1 MQPARLFALAATLKP
16 VLALRRAC
24 SRRATHALRHVA
36 EPRPVRAGAPRP
48 VHVGAAAFV
57 AFSALLWLLAV
68 GTAVAAPESHILRI
82 DPRASQ
88 TDGAPI
94 LSTVV
99 EVVQNK
105 PLNEAIGPCAALT
118 GNAEL
123 DCTADALEKPG
134 ALWSPIAFPE
144 SNAVFTVTIDGT
156 DTLATFVSKQPWG
169 ASLKEEGV
177 GTAWLIMID
186 AAGTMGDRFDEAKIV
201 AQAFIGRMGQ
211 NDIVNIMFFNDRSV
225 VQSSKWVADKG
236 QATSFVQSVSRT
248 FPTQGR
254 NRALFNILKNGA
266 TDGFKELGNTSM
278 KVKVPMHQALVVLSN
293 GVAGADAASTGPAAL
308 ALRDYLTKGRFP
320 EDNQAL
326 PKIPV
331 PVISVYFPSRQMD
344 EFAVNSRSFMENL
357 ANVEIGGLFSIVRDG
372 QSARGERIAQA
383 VRARFDKM
391 WIVKWQ
397 VACVAPTITQTF
409 KLFFKNTQPLIAP
422 DASFANV
429 PVGIDPQSW
438 PLDID
443 LERTEQWAR
452 KNPLY
457 PGGTAKI
464 FGNFC
469 WGGNKQRAE
478 LYMIPRNQAV
488 PATLQGGSLEDAR
501 NAQRTLIESGM
512 RGTVLNAGD
521 SFVEF
526 ELPEKTTFLTG
537 KADKMTARLV
547 VYDNVARRTSPVT
560 ADKIL
565 TLKASE
571 APLPYLLIGGIAFGG
586 VVLLLLVVSI
596 FRGGGN
602 KRRGGGAPPPPRPV
616 PPPPAPMG
624 GPMPGGYAPMGGA
637 PMGGQPMGGPP
648 QGPHAHA
655 APPAFVSRATLSGQA
670 GIFTVLPGMEMKAG
684 RDGALCQILLV
695 EPRVSGAHATVKIES
710 GQLFVRD
717 DNSNNGTSIN
727 GQRLPPSVWSPVPQG
742 AQLRFGPVE
751 FMVSLE

>member
-1 MQPARLFALAATLKP
+1 MQPARLFALAATLNP
-16 VLALRRAC
+16 VPAARRTSASPARLLRQAPLV
-24 SRRATHALRHVA
+24 SRLLRPLGH
-36 EPRPVRAGAPRP
+36 PRAGAG
-48 VHVGAAAFV
+48 GAAFLL
-57 AFSALLWLLAV
+57 FSLLLSLFAA
-68 GTAVAAPESHILRI
+68 GSASAAPESHILRI

-88 TDGAPI
+88 SDGAPI
-94 LSTVV
+94 LTTVV

-156 DTLATFVSKQPWG
+156 DTLASFVSKQQWG

-211 NDIVNIMFFNDRSV
+211 HDIVNVMFFNDRSV
-225 VQSSKWVADKG
+225 VQSSKWIADKG
-236 QATSFVQSVSRT
+236 QATSFVQSVPRT

-278 KVKVPMHQALVVLSN
+278 KVNVPMHQALVVLSN

-331 PVISVYFPSRQMD
+331 PVISIFFPSRQMD

-422 DASFANV
+422 DASFSNV
-429 PVGIDPQSW
+429 PVGIDPQAW

-596 FRGGGN
+596 VRGGGG
-602 KRRGGGAPPPPRPV
+602 KRRGGGAAPPPPRPV

-624 GPMPGGYAPMGGA
+624 GPMPGPYP
-637 PMGGQPMGGPP
+637 PMGGPP
-648 QGPHAHA
+648 MGGPQQGPPAYG

-751 FMVSLE
+751 FAVSLE

>member
-1 MQPARLFALAATLKP
+1 MQPARLFALAATLNP
-16 VLALRRAC
+16 VPAARRTSASPARLLRQAPLV
-24 SRRATHALRHVA
+24 SRLLRPLGH
-36 EPRPVRAGAPRP
+36 PRAGAG
-48 VHVGAAAFV
+48 GAAFLL
-57 AFSALLWLLAV
+57 FSLLLSLFAA
-68 GTAVAAPESHILRI
+68 GSASAAPESHILRI

-88 TDGAPI
+88 SDGAPI
-94 LSTVV
+94 LTTVV

-156 DTLATFVSKQPWG
+156 DTLASFVSKQQWG

-211 NDIVNIMFFNDRSV
+211 HDIVNVMFFNDRSV
-225 VQSSKWVADKG
+225 VQSSKWIADKG
-236 QATSFVQSVSRT
+236 QATSFVQSVPRT

-278 KVKVPMHQALVVLSN
+278 KVNVPMHQALVVLSN

-331 PVISVYFPSRQMD
+331 PVISIFFPSRQMD

-422 DASFANV
+422 DASFSNV
-429 PVGIDPQSW
+429 PVGIDPQAW

-560 ADKIL
+560 ADRIL

-596 FRGGGN
+596 FRGGGG
-602 KRRGGGAPPPPRPV
+602 KRRGGGAAPPPPRPV

-624 GPMPGGYAPMGGA
+624 GPMPGPYPPMGGAPMGGA
-637 PMGGQPMGGPP
+637 PMGQPAYG
-648 QGPHAHA
+648 

-751 FMVSLE
+751 FTVSLE

>member
-1 MQPARLFALAATLKP
+1 MSRSNRTARHAVTFCLRLLASLAVLLVAWPTLAAPQARL
-16 VLALRRAC
+16 LR
-24 SRRATHALRHVA
+24 V
-36 EPRPVRAGAPRP
+36 
-48 VHVGAAAFV
+48 
-57 AFSALLWLLAV
+57 
-68 GTAVAAPESHILRI
+68 
-82 DPRASQ
+82 DPRAAVESGGPVLTTVIEVSQ
-88 TDGAPI
+88 GKRVSDA
-94 LSTVV
+94 VR
-99 EVVQNK
+99 
-105 PLNEAIGPCAALT
+105 PCAALK
-118 GNAEL
+118 GNGQL
-123 DCTADALEKPG
+123 DCMSEALEKPF
-134 ALWSPIAFPE
+134 ALYTPFNFPAE
-144 SNAVFTVTIDGT
+144 NALFAVHVDGT
-156 DTLATFVSKQPWG
+156 DRQARYLSHTRWG
-169 ASLKEEGV
+169 ESQQTPGV
-177 GTAWLIMID
+177 GTAWLVLID
-186 AAGTMGDRFDEAKIV
+186 ADA
-201 AQAFIGRMGQ
+201 RMGGAFDDARELAKRFVESMGP

-225 VQSSKWVADKG
+225 VQSSKWIADKG
-236 QATSFVQSVSRT
+236 QATTFVQSVART

-266 TDGFKELGNTSM
+266 TDGFKELGNTGM

-331 PVISVYFPSRQMD
+331 PVISVFFPSRQMD

-443 LERTEQWAR
+443 IERTEQWAR

-457 PGGTAKI
+457 PGGKVKI

-488 PATLQGGSLEDAR
+488 PTTLQGGSLEDAR
-501 NAQRTLIESGM
+501 SAQRTLIESGM

-521 SFVEF
+521 TFVEF
-526 ELPEKTTFLTG
+526 ELPDKTTFLTG

-616 PPPPAPMG
+616 PPPPGPMG

-637 PMGGQPMGGPP
+637 PMAGPP
-648 QGPHAHA
+648 QGPPIHA
-655 APPAFVSRATLSGQA
+655 APPAFVSRATLSGPA